1 VKLGINE
8 ELWYGDDAGEE
19 AEKRAAKSMA
29 ARMGRIIGTKPF
41 PVAAQ
46 RLTVLTQ
53 NPDCSMDEVVA
64 VLESDPALSAR
75 LLRLVNSAGFALRTA
90 CTSVRHAA
98 TLVGTEK
105 LNQIASTAAI
115 LDMYGKSGVHAAV
128 ILEHAT
134 AVGALCRYLAFH
146 FSLPPDDLFT
156 CGFLHDIGKLMMIET
171 EGDEYVELIKK
182 HSEFDTAYV
191 VERERYGFDHALLAG
206 HVLTAWNIPHPVP
219 KVVAW
224 HHHITRAYADSTLI
238 AQMVSTLRLADAM
251 SFAFSEPDQK
261 LAIERLSR
269 MEASSYMD
277 ISEAQL
283 AAMWD
288 EVKAL
293 TTRARA
299 IFRGEDPP
307 EINAPPEV
315 IQSGKPSQQSLR
327 AVASGRQSLRSS
339 SEPGPSISVRP
350 QSSLRAPSALDPGP
364 VSIRPGA
371 HSLRS
376 GVSSE
381 PQTPRQFPCVV
392 CDAPSFAQ
400 TCAAC
405 HGYVCPMHVGG
416 EDEWCQLCQDAYRD
430 TGIPHV
436 GPGLSVV
443 LGAGLGILVAAA
455 FFGAASAGAQQPLRL
470 MLGPTLVMTLLGM
483 LVGISQR
490 WVRRWWFLRSR
501 PNRSLDHRKTV
512 EDLLSSAQQAPRIV
526 EIRESDTSPEP
537 AQVQRTTAEPV
548 HTSEALGDAR
558 PQEIEREPDLSPAA
572 TRSAELRSG
581 SLPPPPKATRR
592 SSPAAR
598 GGGKRLESALPKIPA
613 APALPG
619 PDILPPVL
627 STPPPPSNR
636 NKLWM
641 SKSPL
646 TGNPEVRDSLPP
658 SSPRPQP
665 DAALDQQSAGAYD
678 AAQAALAASEEP
690 RRERSD
696 TSGLVRASDLA
707 RDAGVTPVTHTQKG
721 PPPPAP
727 AASAEPEQPMPI
739 TLPSQPPPPLA
750 DEQPLTRLDGRK
762 SSPPPASSRSE
773 RRRSAPPPASSRGD
787 RRKSAPPVPAH
798 AAPRTLNGIPAPVP
812 ISEAYAVSPAP
823 GEAAAPP
830 AADGALTPASAWTQ
844 VLESQGTA
852 DGW

>member
-1 VKLGINE
+1 MKLGINE

-41 PVAAQ
+41 PIAAQ

-251 SFAFSEPDQK
+251 SFAFAEPDQK

-269 MEASSYMD
+269 MEAASYMD

-293 TTRARA
+293 TERARA

-315 IQSGKPSQQSLR
+315 LQSGKPSQQSLR
-327 AVASGRQSLRSS
+327 AVASGRQSLRAS
-339 SEPGPSISVRP
+339 SEPAANLSVRP
-350 QSSLRAPSALDPGP
+350 ASPSLRVSSALDSGP
-364 VSIRPGA
+364 VSVRPGA
-371 HSLRS
+371 PSLRS
-376 GVSSE
+376 GAPSE

-400 TCAAC
+400 TCVAC

-512 EDLLSSAQQAPRIV
+512 EELLSLAQQSPQIV
-526 EIRESDTSPEP
+526 EIRESDASPDTER
-537 AQVQRTTAEPV
+537 VQRTTAEPV
-548 HTSEALGDAR
+548 HATEAFADASTRESEGESA
-558 PQEIEREPDLSPAA
+558 REPDLSPAA
-572 TRSAELRSG
+572 TRSAELGSA

-598 GGGKRLESALPKIPA
+598 GGGKRLENAMPKIPA

-646 TGNPEVRDSLPP
+646 TANPEGRDSLPP

-665 DAALDQQSAGAYD
+665 DAAIDQQSSAAYD

-690 RRERSD
+690 RRERISD

-707 RDAGVTPVTHTQKG
+707 RDAGVTPVTHTQQG
-721 PPPPAP
+721 
-727 AASAEPEQPMPI
+727 
-739 TLPSQPPPPLA
+739 
-750 DEQPLTRLDGRK
+750 
-762 SSPPPASSRSE
+762 
-773 RRRSAPPPASSRGD
+773 APP
-787 RRKSAPPVPAH
+787 
-798 AAPRTLNGIPAPVP
+798 
-812 ISEAYAVSPAP
+812 
-823 GEAAAPP
+823 
-830 AADGALTPASAWTQ
+830 
-844 VLESQGTA
+844 
-852 DGW
+852 